1 MAKEVG
7 WLVVSCAAVRTF
19 FHQTMPQNP
28 QKWEEIPP
36 AVTTLTTW
44 WFILG
49 QFNLLFSTAKNYATF
64 VFVKCSDTLLCC
76 RCSTNV
82 RGVEKNMR
90 KLGSTSS
97 SVYNK

>member
-36 AVTTLTTW
+36 AGCNDVNDVVVYFGTV
-44 WFILG
+44 
-49 QFNLLFSTAKNYATF
+49 QSSLFDGEK
-64 VFVKCSDTLLCC
+64 LC
-76 RCSTNV
+76 NV
-82 RGVEKNMR
+82 RLCQM
-90 KLGSTSS
+90 
-97 SVYNK
+97 